1 MRAEEAD
8 LCKCPCRSVTLT
20 IGRFDFDL
28 TWKPDFWIGGY
39 AWSGES
45 PAEADESP
53 EEKHYEFL
61 KDESRFVDWE
71 DEYAGDLQRLLSLH
85 PFEQP
90 PMRAEGVDG

>member
-1 MRAEEAD
+1 M
-8 LCKCPCRSVTLT
+8 CQCCGCRSVTLT
-20 IGRFDFDL
+20 IGRFDFDR

-39 AWSGES
+39 RWQCKVADQGLRFFS
-45 PAEADESP
+45 DESP

-71 DEYAGDLQRLLSLH
+71 DEYAGDLQRLLDLH